1 MSDQIYCL
9 KFKDLTTNY
18 VWYGT
23 KNYTQAVAE
32 DAASRLNAKFAS
44 TEVKAV
50 PISEREK
57 ANSNE

>member
-1 MSDQIYCL
+1 MSDQTHCL

-32 DAASRLNAKFAS
+32 DAASRLNAKFAN

-50 PISEREK
+50 LVTEREK
-57 ANSNE
+57 AQEE